1 MVTGHP
7 SQVRDRAW
15 FRAQLSDQWQVGIHD
30 VTAQYALYTLS
41 GPKSRAI
48 LASLTGDDLSTQSLP
63 FDMARE
69 IDLGLARA
77 WVLRRSFYGE
87 LGFEI
92 YPSTD
97 FARHV
102 YESLISAGA
111 EYGLQHS
118 GFLAMNHCRL
128 EKGFVHYGVDLTEDD
143 TPLEVGLKFAVAFDK
158 PARFIGY
165 EALVRL
171 REAAL
176 LVNRLV
182 NLKVRDETLAEGP
195 YLHRGEPIWQNEEI
209 VGYVTSGAWGFRV
222 GSSLALVSIRCAMGI
237 SAESLRSGGF
247 EVEVA
252 GVRHAVDLKL
262 KGFYDPTGARL
273 RS

>member
-15 FRAQLSDQWQVGIHD
+15 FRAQLSDQWQVEIHD

-102 YESLISAGA
+102 Y
-111 EYGLQHS
+111 
-118 GFLAMNHCRL
+118 
-128 EKGFVHYGVDLTEDD
+128 
-143 TPLEVGLKFAVAFDK
+143 
-158 PARFIGY
+158 
-165 EALVRL
+165 
-171 REAAL
+171 
-176 LVNRLV
+176 
-182 NLKVRDETLAEGP
+182 
-195 YLHRGEPIWQNEEI
+195 
-209 VGYVTSGAWGFRV
+209 
-222 GSSLALVSIRCAMGI
+222 
-237 SAESLRSGGF
+237 
-247 EVEVA
+247 
-252 GVRHAVDLKL
+252 
-262 KGFYDPTGARL
+262 
-273 RS
+273 

>member
-1 MVTGHP
+1 
-7 SQVRDRAW
+7 
-15 FRAQLSDQWQVGIHD
+15 
-30 VTAQYALYTLS
+30 VTAHYALYGLS

-48 LASLTGDDLSTQSLP
+48 LASLSGDDLLTQSLP
-63 FDMARE
+63 FGMARE

-77 WVLRRSFYGE
+77 WELRRSFYGE

-171 REAAL
+171 REAPL

-182 NLKVRDETLAEGP
+182 NLKVRDATLAEGP

-222 GSSLALVSIRCAMGI
+222 GSSLALASIKCATGI
-237 SAESLRSGGF
+237 SAESLRSGEF

-252 GVRHAVDLKL
+252 ELRHAVDLEL